1 MPSAQKI
8 IDIIIN
14 VSTKKATAAFS
25 DLKKG
30 ASGVGDKVK
39 DIGTKGVDGFSKAAK
54 GAASS
59 TKAWAST
66 VQNNAKALNSAIASG
81 ASYRRVLDGLADSSG
96 LNSDATRA
104 QIASI
109 REYNRVLDAGGSTAA
124 ARTASLNA
132 ATSFAS
138 IDDDKARDLL
148 KVTEDVSRT
157 AKDSAK
163 DLLNLSNGLNN
174 LNFGDAKK
182 GLKGIIQ
189 LTRVFRSGLAGSIV
203 SFAGFKVGL
212 AAFGAALTGVI
223 TAAVRGTQEFR
234 EAVQRTRIDAN
245 ELSALSFEL
254 SQTVV
259 GARVQDLQ
267 EASLNISE
275 RFGEAAKDA
284 GAIRDAL
291 LDMGI
296 TLDEIVDVSFQGPD
310 RALEVFR
317 GLIKETD
324 NFQQALFRVRE
335 LAAEDGARIL
345 DFLVNDED
353 TSQLAKERNEL
364 LQIGDRDSNVKEI
377 NKVSF
382 AFIEVQKVLSG
393 FNESLAAAFSPA
405 VAAAATAFA
414 GGLART
420 LKFLKPVGT
429 AVIAIS
435 KALASFISSTSE
447 IILAILRLS
456 SVGFSAF
463 GNLIGGIKDVSV
475 AFLESIPII
484 GRAVKAVNEFFDIDT
499 GKSEEFGT
507 RFNQFA
513 NEILVEI
520 QERSV
525 RAVGKE
531 GTIYGQLVAQRK
543 IFVAEQ
549 AKLIDSEIASN
560 QELANARKNFLF
572 EINFNKADQQ
582 LKALRKLNETG
593 IIPTDPI
600 GESDNDLVARLA
612 SRNEALFEA
621 NEKIAAEF
629 GRVNDL
635 TKVESVER
643 AIKNQLEQLESL
655 SEKTLQAKTDIA
667 NSGLTDDI
675 KKELDS
681 VVDKTLES
689 AQLALQRLETQ
700 RAILKS
706 EVAFNRDFARLEA
719 ISAFQA
725 NARGTARL
733 KLAKDLYLIEKNN
746 IDKLTSDEIL
756 AVQARRI
763 AYFNNVEAIEE
774 KTERTLRELRANDF
788 SSIFD
793 IDFSD
798 ELNLDNGLTN
808 ILQNVNAKIVEIN
821 KNALDG
827 ISPETANELKARAT
841 ALGEELKIEA
851 FKQVEKNRAELR
863 KDALTLEEVVGLD
876 FYEADDYKDA
886 INELTEAMETQRAT
900 ILKAR
905 LNDVINDDQASEA
918 NKKLIAEEKRKI
930 SIIKEATEFASQ
942 QRAIQ
947 ALNIDDFV
955 SFDAGDST
963 KIKDVLNDI
972 NVAFRE
978 EKIEILKTAE
988 AGDISEIEKTQAIN
1002 KLAAAKIEVDERAQA
1017 LVARNTIRS
1026 VEDLGDL
1033 SSLLNF
1039 DTETTV
1045 KDLDNDLRGIKR
1057 AAEDSIT
1064 DIEKFLIDNPQLDA
1078 EYEAFLRGVIGNI
1091 PAIQARVSNDLRES
1105 AEYSKLKD
1113 ALSGQSLFSDISG
1126 ENIGLNSGGLA
1137 DTLLTAGNIYRDAIT
1152 DTFSLINDQASFA
1165 FAFPSLDID
1174 FTSVNSIRE
1183 GVSQVAAAF
1192 QEEKDKIREVVE
1204 NDTDFN
1210 STQESI
1216 NKEVERRTRALE
1228 RYRDNLIE
1236 IKLPIIFTLTKSADF
1251 LDDVNGLLGSV
1262 NTIQQ
1267 NEIANLESG
1276 IKSRADDIKS
1286 TQDRLREAIEA
1297 GDINEVKSYQQ
1308 KLNGLTSL
1316 QKKEDA
1322 LAKKKFEANKKTQ
1335 RAMAIVNAFAGAARA
1350 LTLPF
1355 PQNLLAFAST
1365 LATGKA
1371 AVDAIDRTEYQSASG
1386 LDVGGGSLSGGDLSN
1401 NTDLNSLSGT
1411 LTAEQLIERGL
1422 DDDRGDTRRR
1432 QVITVDLPDDRIITT
1447 RMAIELYNE
1456 ILEQAGDGQIAAI
1469 QAL

>member
-14 VSTKKATAAFS
+14 VSTKKATAAFNN
-25 DLKKG
+25 LKKG
-30 ASGVGDKVK
+30 ASSVGDGLNS
-39 DIGTKGVDGFSKAAK
+39 IQSKGVDALKNQVNNVT
-54 GAASS
+54 GAFERWRQS
-59 TKAWAST
+59 
-66 VQNNAKALNSAIASG
+66 QINNAKNLNQSINLSQKFGNSLDIIKQKTGLATEESQALQASIK
-81 ASYRRVLDGLADSSG
+81 AYNAVLDQGGGS
-96 LNSDATRA
+96 SDAR
-104 QIASI
+104 IAA
-109 REYNRVLDAGGSTAA
+109 LAA
-124 ARTASLNA
+124 AQNGFNGIS
-132 ATSFAS
+132 TS
-138 IDDDKARDLL
+138 KAEDLV

-157 AKDSAK
+157 SKESAR
-163 DLLNLSNGLNN
+163 DV
-174 LNFGDAKK
+174 LNFAK
-182 GLKGIIQ
+182 GLKNLSFGGGIKALRGVFQ
-189 LTRVFRSGLAGSIV
+189 LTKVFRSGLAGATISL
-203 SFAGFKVGL
+203 SGL
-212 AAFGAALTGVI
+212 KAGAAG
-223 TAAVRGTQEFR
+223 AAAALVAVSVAALASSRTLR
-234 EAVQRTRIDAN
+234 EAAQRTRISGN
-245 ELSALSFEL
+245 EFDLLRNQLE
-254 SQTVV
+254 QTTV
-259 GARVQDLQ
+259 AAQSNDLQ
-267 EASLNISE
+267 EAILNITE
-275 RFGEAAKDA
+275 RFGEAAKDS
-284 GAIRDAL
+284 GAIRDSL
-291 LDMGI
+291 VDLG
-296 TLDEIVDVSFQGPD
+296 TPLSEIIDISSSGPAEQLEKFRELIQGAEND
-310 RALEVFR
+310 SVAFF
-317 GLIKETD
+317 K
-324 NFQQALFRVRE
+324 VRE
-335 LAAEDGARIL
+335 LLAEDGARIL
-345 DFLVNDED
+345 PFLELSDAQIKLNNARREFLRIGDNNVSTENLNELQFAFLEFQAIIRDTIETIASKFAPTVSRMTRIFSTALAPSIQLVGAVLSPFIDAALYLFNIVLSGVEKVGKLVNVFREFVLWIRDGASALADFGQIDLFKNILVKTEEFRFKVSSTITDLGADFDRLYAKITRSGPEDVLNQLVKAQDE
-353 TSQLAKERNEL
+353 LAKRRDNLYSGGGGFENDREEL
-364 LQIGDRDSNVKEI
+364 LQIQGFISEASSLASDADKLDAYSLFLETGQTVEEAKKYRETLSSIELKYIKLSESAAKVAPDFGSSSDTSKLDQLQQKAIQASKELAAFEESRVKSA
-377 NKVSF
+377 KQL
-382 AFIEVQKVLSG
+382 AALTLKGQLTDEVFLQKV
-393 FNESLAAAFSPA
+393 ETITKA
-405 VAAAATAFA
+405 
-414 GGLART
+414 
-420 LKFLKPVGT
+420 K
-429 AVIAIS
+429 IA
-435 KALASFISSTSE
+435 L
-447 IILAILRLS
+447 
-456 SVGFSAF
+456 
-463 GNLIGGIKDVSV
+463 
-475 AFLESIPII
+475 
-484 GRAVKAVNEFFDIDT
+484 
-499 GKSEEFGT
+499 
-507 RFNQFA
+507 
-513 NEILVEI
+513 
-520 QERSV
+520 QEAEV
-525 RAVGKE
+525 RA
-531 GTIYGQLVAQRK
+531 
-543 IFVAEQ
+543 
-549 AKLIDSEIASN
+549 
-560 QELANARKNFLF
+560 ANAVRIAELDKQFIQDNA
-572 EINFNKADQQ
+572 FNKALGQFD
-582 LKALRKLNETG
+582 E
-593 IIPTDPI
+593 
-600 GESDNDLVARLA
+600 
-612 SRNEALFEA
+612 
-621 NEKIAAEF
+621 
-629 GRVNDL
+629 
-635 TKVESVER
+635 ER
-643 AIKNQLEQLESL
+643 AIRAKYEEDILKIKKDGIKNL
-655 SEKTLQAKTDIA
+655 SEA
-667 NSGLTDDI
+667 
-675 KKELDS
+675 
-681 VVDKTLES
+681 
-689 AQLALQRLETQ
+689 
-700 RAILKS
+700 
-706 EVAFNRDFARLEA
+706 
-719 ISAFQA
+719 
-725 NARGTARL
+725 
-733 KLAKDLYLIEKNN
+733 
-746 IDKLTSDEIL
+746 EINQ
-756 AVQARRI
+756 VIARR
-763 AYFNNVEAIEE
+763 AEYFNNVELI
-774 KTERTLRELRANDF
+774 KKKNSDLLKELKSNDF
-788 SSIFD
+788 SQIISLSFD
-793 IDFSD
+793 GELDVNNAITSVVEQVNSKLEEIDQNLFDRIIDQQQASD
-798 ELNLDNGLTN
+798 LR
-808 ILQNVNAKIVEIN
+808 ARA
-821 KNALDG
+821 NALGDE
-827 ISPETANELKARAT
+827 IKR
-841 ALGEELKIEA
+841 EA
-851 FKQVEKNRAELR
+851 ASQVERNRAELR

-876 FYEADDYKDA
+876 FYEADNYKDA
-886 INELTEAMETQRAT
+886 INELTDAMENQKAT
-900 ILKAR
+900 ILQAR
-905 LNDVINDDQASEA
+905 LNDVISDEQASEA
-918 NKKLIAEEKRKI
+918 NKNLLASEQRKLAQ
-930 SIIKEATEFASQ
+930 IKEATDFASS
-942 QRAIQ
+942 QRAFDAIS
-947 ALNIDDFV
+947 IDDFV

-978 EKIEILKTAE
+978 EKIEILKAAE
-988 AGDISEIEKTQAIN
+988 AGDISETEKTQAIN

-1091 PAIQARVSNDLRES
+1091 PAIQARVSDDLKES

-1113 ALSGQSLFSDISG
+1113 ALSGQSLFKDISG

-1152 DTFSLINDQASFA
+1152 DTFSLINDEGSFA

-1192 QEEKDKIREVVE
+1192 QEEKDRIVEVVN